1 MKPEGL
7 WAQVGNKCL
16 SCALA
21 LLESETVPAAGTA
34 ETVRI
39 LVETAV
45 SIDSLNLRWTQQ
57 TQSCAAVFRG
67 QPFPRQEAKN

>member
-45 SIDSLNLRWTQQ
+45 YFNPHT
-57 TQSCAAVFRG
+57 CFKV
-67 QPFPRQEAKN
+67 RQGEGR